1 MKTETLPLFAS
12 AYPLRAVGNV
22 VWTRHDDTPGS
33 RNNFIFATCDNE
45 QDAALV
51 AQSVNQ
57 QRAMREFLLRLISWD
72 GIEKNMAVPVRA
84 ELIRQAVELLNQ

>member
-1 MKTETLPLFAS
+1 MNTEALPLFAS
-12 AYPLRAVGNV
+12 AYPLRAIGNA

-51 AQSVNQ
+51 AHSVNQ
-57 QRAMREFLLRLISWD
+57 QRAMREFLKRLTSWKD
-72 GIEKNMAVPVRA
+72 IEENMLVPIRA
-84 ELIRQAVELLNQ
+84 ELIRQASELLNP